1 MSIVL
6 PPYREPIV
14 QVPNA
19 PPADMPVQ
27 WRRWFEEVTR
37 EIASLRD
44 LATTQAAT
52 LADQAAMLAELE
64 TRLEALEP

>member
-14 QVPNA
+14 QIPSG

-27 WRRWFEEVTR
+27 WRRWFEEMTR
-37 EIASLRD
+37 KIS
-44 LATTQAAT
+44 
-52 LADQAAMLAELE
+52 ELE